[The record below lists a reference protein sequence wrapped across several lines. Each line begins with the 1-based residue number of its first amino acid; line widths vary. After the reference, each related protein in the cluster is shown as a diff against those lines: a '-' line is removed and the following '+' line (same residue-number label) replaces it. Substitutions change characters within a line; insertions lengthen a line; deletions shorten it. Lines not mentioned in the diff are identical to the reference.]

1 MKRSVMVCGGD
12 QAIHGVCLP
21 PAWWD
26 LAPTFCLD
34 FILTGSVQNN
44 GELLNRDNWLSNH
57 T

>member
-1 MKRSVMVCGGD
+1 MVCGGD
-12 QAIHGVCLP
+12 QTVHGVCLP

-34 FILTGSVQNN
+34 FVLTGSVQNN
-44 GELLNRDNWLSNH
+44 GDLLNRDNWLSNH